1 MSERR
6 CEPNAC
12 KFPKLQLYLNERTE
26 TVSVGILNKT
36 RKHALGGLALEKKKL
51 IESSLSP
58 CVLADALSG
67 LSIMRFLGTRYSEY
81 IHTDNVGTHLV
92 IIRNVHTAW
101 VVCSLTTRVGTQPLE
116 AFKE

>member
-1 MSERR
+1 MHEGVGTR
-6 CEPNAC
+6 E
-12 KFPKLQLYLNERTE
+12 KE
-26 TVSVGILNKT
+26 TD
-36 RKHALGGLALEKKKL
+36 REFLE
-51 IESSLSP
+51 SWSWSWSP
-58 CVLADALSG
+58 CVLADVLSG
-67 LSIMRFLGTRYSEY
+67 LGIMGFLGTRHSEY